1 MLKRISQHC
10 LQTGLAIKSFGTM
23 SVATSNAY
31 NNMHPEISETVTQKV
46 TTRMKDDKRQ
56 RHLSQL
62 NRLVLMGVPG
72 AGKGTFARLMKKDL
86 NDIDIIVAGD
96 VIRYNIQQKTT
107 IGIKIKKLV
116 DQGELVPDEIVS
128 SLVMPKREE
137 LNGRYCL
144 DGYPRTISQCTLL
157 HDSPMRPELVLDFR
171 IPDDVLVMKNINR
184 WNCQKC
190 GEGYNTADIRGTYNG
205 VVLNMPPLLPQ
216 EEGKCD
222 KCEGELKQ
230 RTDDTEETVRT
241 RLKVYARETE
251 PLLDFY
257 EKQGVLLRWD
267 VINGVQD
274 YPDLVRKVDNFL
286 STML

>member
-1 MLKRISQHC
+1 MLKRLHQNFC
-10 LQTGLAIKSFGTM
+10 LPKGLTTKSFGTM
-23 SVATSNAY
+23 SVLRQELYEGVNQ
-31 NNMHPEISETVTQKV
+31 EL
-46 TTRMKDDKRQ
+46 TTRFEIDKRQ

-72 AGKGTFARLMKKDL
+72 AGKGTFARLMKDDL
-86 NDIDIIVAGD
+86 NDVHIIVAGD
-96 VIRYNIQQKTT
+96 LMRYNIRRKTT
-107 IGIKIKKLV
+107 IGLKIKKLV

-128 SLVMPKREE
+128 TLVMPKLEE

-144 DGYPRTISQCTLL
+144 DGYPRTINQCTLL

-171 IPDDVLVMKNINR
+171 IPDDVLVMKNTNR

-205 VVLNMPPLLPQ
+205 VVLNMPPLLPK

-257 EKQGVLLRWD
+257 ERQGVLLHWD

-274 YPDLVRKVDNFL
+274 YPDLVEKVDNFL
-286 STML
+286 GRML

>member
-1 MLKRISQHC
+1 MLRRLHRSLG
-10 LQTGLAIKSFGTM
+10 LQNSLTTKSFGTM
-23 SVATSNAY
+23 SVLRQEL
-31 NNMHPEISETVTQKV
+31 PENVTQEV
-46 TTRMKDDKRQ
+46 TTRFEVDKSE

-72 AGKGTFARLMKKDL
+72 AGKGTFARLMKNDL
-86 NDIDIIVAGD
+86 NDVHIIVAGD
-96 VIRYNIQQKTT
+96 LIRYNIQRSTT
-107 IGIKIKKLV
+107 TGLKIKKLV

-128 SLVMPKREE
+128 SLVMPKLEE

-144 DGYPRTISQCTLL
+144 DGYPRTISQCNLL

-171 IPDDVLVMKNINR
+171 IPDDVLVMKNTNR

-190 GEGYNTADIRGTYNG
+190 GEGYNTADIRGTWNG
-205 VVLNMPPLLPQ
+205 VVLNMPPLLPK

-241 RLKVYARETE
+241 RLKVYSRETE

-257 EKQGVLLRWD
+257 ERQGVLLRWD

-274 YPDLVRKVDNFL
+274 YPDLVKKVDKFL
-286 STML
+286 NRML